1 MSDLTTNNNIDGA
14 KKPKKIKGILIA
26 IIFALIFVTAIIFI
40 LVLKPFKD
48 KVSLE
53 ANQIKIGNDVYTF
66 SAEKGIDNFS
76 QIDSSDGEYISTYTF
91 EVNDTEIGYSNL
103 SLYNVTTYDGVS
115 QKTKVAKAEELG
127 WQYRNAFVPGGSYS
141 QYYTKDGVL
150 DWSSIEADY
159 NKVISEGT
167 LKNLDYYEAL
177 LDICEYEADEAIEA
191 DNIASL
197 EEYGTKHYA
206 DSKKYIMSILAHGKL
221 CHQLVNGEIDYFVL
235 AFDMFTGRPA
245 AIKIHI
251 YGTADVVNARNFN

>member
-1 MSDLTTNNNIDGA
+1 MSDLTTNNNIDVA
-14 KKPKKIKGILIA
+14 KKTKKSKGILIA
-26 IIFALIFVTAIIFI
+26 IIFALILVTAIIII
-40 LVLKPFKD
+40 LVLKPFED

-53 ANQIKIGNDVYTF
+53 ANQIKIGNDIYTF
-66 SAEKGIDNFS
+66 SAENGIDNFS

-91 EVNDTEIGYSNL
+91 EVNGTEIGYSNL

-115 QKTKVAKAEELG
+115 NKTKVAKAEELG
-127 WQYRNAFVPGGSYS
+127 WHYRNAFVPGGSYS